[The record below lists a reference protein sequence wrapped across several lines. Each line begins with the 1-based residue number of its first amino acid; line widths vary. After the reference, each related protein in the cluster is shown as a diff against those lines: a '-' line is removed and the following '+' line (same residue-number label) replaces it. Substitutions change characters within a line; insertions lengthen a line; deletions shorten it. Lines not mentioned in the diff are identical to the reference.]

1 MAARERRSLPRR
13 RIAPREENPSAVGP
27 HEGHP
32 TGTAGEGPRGPAED
46 EARWWMAL
54 VASAEDAIHGT
65 TLDGRILGWNRG
77 AERLYGYTAEE
88 VVGRPVAMLCP
99 PDRLD
104 EARQFLD
111 RVGQGQVV
119 RQIETL
125 RVRKDGCVI
134 EVELTISPVR
144 DAAGRVIGALSITRD
159 TSERQAGPGGLAGK
173 RGAVPP
179 RRREHP
185 RSHLGLQPR
194 RSSPLRQ
201 PLLAELPGHD
211 AGPDAGRR
219 L

>member
-1 MAARERRSLPRR
+1 
-13 RIAPREENPSAVGP
+13 
-27 HEGHP
+27 
-32 TGTAGEGPRGPAED
+32 
-46 EARWWMAL
+46 MAL
-54 VASAEDAIHGT
+54 VASAEDAIHGA

-144 DAAGRVIGALSITRD
+144 DAAGRIIGASSITRD
-159 TSERQAGPGGLAGK
+159 TSERK
-173 RGAVPP
+173 RA
-179 RRREHP
+179 RAALRESEERFRLVVENIPVHIWVC
-185 RSHLGLQPR
+185 SLVC
-194 RSSPLRQ
+194 RQ
-201 PLLAELPGHD
+201 PSIDGLISGSHIRE
-211 AGPDAGRR
+211 R
-219 L
+219 